1 VTDHFGIRYATDVG
15 GVTADQLAGFWEGWA
30 VEPSAARHLDAL
42 RGSEIAII
50 AIDEATDR
58 VVGFVTAIGDGALA
72 AFIPLLEVLPQ
83 YRGQGIGSELVR
95 RVLDALHE
103 RYSIDLVC
111 DDDLVHF
118 YERLGFDPLQ
128 GMSIRNRAA
137 LG

>member
-1 VTDHFGIRYATDVG
+1 MTDRSGVRYANDVA
-15 GVTADQLAGFWEGWA
+15 GVTADQLAGFWEGWPIQ
-30 VEPSAARHLDAL
+30 PSADRHLDAL
-42 RGSEIAII
+42 RGSEIAIV

-72 AFIPLLEVLPQ
+72 AFIPMLEVLPQ

-95 RVLDALHE
+95 RVLDALHD

-111 DDDLVHF
+111 DDDLVPF
-118 YERLGFDPLQ
+118 YKRLGFDPLQ